1 MKKSN
6 NPQIIKRNFTSVNIV
21 PESKSRFLIT
31 LANRQLFFNIKLTKT
46 YTEPNMVR
54 SIQRV
59 FQQIGCLIFMLLA
72 PVLWYKSLFLMSLET
87 LQDVDAGYFVFT
99 LGILLIVEAF
109 LYLQLPL
116 DLIPDCIPLIGKCDD
131 FMALSIGVL
140 GGILSMV
147 GFYSWVN

>member
-1 MKKSN
+1 
-6 NPQIIKRNFTSVNIV
+6 
-21 PESKSRFLIT
+21 
-31 LANRQLFFNIKLTKT
+31 
-46 YTEPNMVR
+46 
-54 SIQRV
+54 
-59 FQQIGCLIFMLLA
+59 
-72 PVLWYKSLFLMSLET
+72 MSLET